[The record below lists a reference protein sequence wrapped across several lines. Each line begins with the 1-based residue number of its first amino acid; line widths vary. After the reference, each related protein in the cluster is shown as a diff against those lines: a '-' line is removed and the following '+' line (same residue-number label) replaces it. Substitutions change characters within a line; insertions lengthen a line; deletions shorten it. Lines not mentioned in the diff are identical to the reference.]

1 MTTERY
7 VAIALL
13 GVVAACSSDTT
24 NPTPQCTVSAVV
36 VNGAPATLDIGST
49 AQLTANVTSANCS
62 GTPTVT
68 WSSSNTGRASVSASG
83 LVSGVSAGE
92 VTITATAGGVAGTA
106 TFDIAVVPVASVRVV
121 PDSIV
126 IGAGAAATLMAE
138 ALDAGQNV
146 LTGRAF
152 TWASLQPGNV
162 TISGG
167 GMLTGMTEG
176 STATVTAT
184 AEGQVGNAVVHVV
197 RRRLAYFWN
206 NLATPAAVEVPSLG
220 YSYNSLGG
228 ALSIASSATGRYTAG
243 FAGMGRATHETEG
256 MFTSAYVAPM
266 GSFCR
271 IEQWFTASVNVNCH
285 APNGDPAAM
294 RFTVAMVGS
303 ATFGGRS
310 AYAWIQS
317 GSAAVSADAFYRFNP
332 TGGDIISTP
341 TGTGAYTVRLEG
353 LGRVAAG
360 DREGVI
366 VNSYGGLTG
375 RTCQPA
381 GWSTVDGHLDVEVRC
396 FDATGAAS
404 NSAFTILVVD
414 AARPG
419 ARLGFAH
426 ADQPANATPYTPANS
441 AVRASGSVL
450 IERTGTGSYDISF
463 HEFYRTGDLAESFLV
478 TATGETAGRCNL
490 NGWSLSSTV
499 GGTTLVAVQCATTAG
514 VAADMPFSIVAIQ

>member
-1 MTTERY
+1 MTTQRY
-7 VAIALL
+7 VAVVLL
-13 GVVAACSSDTT
+13 GMMAACSSDTT

-36 VNGAPATLDIGST
+36 VGGAPATLDIGAT
-49 AQLTANVTSANCS
+49 VQLTANVTATNCA
-62 GTPTVT
+62 TAPTVA
-68 WSSSNTGRASVSASG
+68 WSSSNTGRATVSATG
-83 LVSGVSAGE
+83 LVAGVAAGE

-106 TFDIAVVPVASVRVV
+106 TFDITVVPVAAVRVV

-138 ALDAGQNV
+138 ALDASQNV

-197 RRRLAYFWN
+197 RRRLAFFWN
-206 NLATPAAVEVPSLG
+206 NVATPVGAEVPHLT

-228 ALSIASSATGRYTAG
+228 ALSIASSATGRYAAG
-243 FAGMGRATHETEG
+243 FAGMAGVTHETEG
-256 MFTSAYVAPM
+256 MFTSAYVAPI

-271 IEQWFTASVNVNCH
+271 IQQWSAVSVNVNCH
-285 APNGDPAAM
+285 APNGDPADM

-303 ATFGGRS
+303 AAFTGRS
-310 AYAWIQS
+310 GYAWIQS
-317 GSAAVSADAFYRFNP
+317 GTATVSADLYYRYNP
-332 TGGDIISTP
+332 TGGDIVSTH
-341 TGTGAYTVRLEG
+341 TGTGTYTVRFEG
-353 LGRVAAG
+353 LGRATAG

-366 VNSYGGLTG
+366 VNSYGGTDA

-381 GWSTVDGHLDVEVRC
+381 GWTTVGTHLDVEVRC
-396 FDATGAAS
+396 FDATGAAI

-414 AARPG
+414 GARPG

-426 ADQPANATPYTPANS
+426 ADQPANGTPYAPANS
-441 AVRASGSVL
+441 AVRGSGSVL
-450 IERTGTGSYDISF
+450 IERIGTGSYDVSF
-463 HEFYRTGDLAESFLV
+463 NEFYRAGGLAETFLV

-490 NGWSLSSTV
+490 GGWSFSGTV
-499 GGTTLVAVQCATTAG
+499 GGTAMVGVQCATTAG
-514 VAADMPFSIVAIQ
+514 VAADMPFSIVALQ